1 MTTDVRRLIEQ
12 MQDLLGDLAA
22 ATQDRSV
29 TSARDST
36 PAEVAAPPFAG
47 DQRADQVYYA
57 PAATYR
63 TRDGVTLAIDGER
76 PHWVT
81 TNPTGAMLLR
91 GCNGEHTVGD
101 LALRL
106 ASRYGIPHEEAF
118 DDTLAFL
125 ERLEGIEYVRQ
136 SPRLAPAY
144 RDRGSSVRLGRL
156 ADLYLFLTNDCNLRC
171 SHCYVSS
178 GDYVP
183 PREMTTQEVFR
194 LIDQARD
201 LGVGRFLVTG
211 GEPFMVRDIFEIIR
225 YITAESDLVVLTNGL
240 FFSDKYLARLAEV
253 VGRGRISFQISLDGP
268 TADLHDAIRG
278 KGTFDKTLRAI
289 RRAVAAGLEL
299 SISTAV
305 SERTLAHMTDTTRL
319 VASLGVPTH
328 HILWMQEWG
337 RALDHRLELMT
348 PPARVV
354 EVMRECRKVG
364 DQLGVTIDND
374 ASLRVRVKGK
384 RGRKTDLC
392 SCGWDSLAVFSDGQV
407 YPCVWLAGAPG
418 IECGSVLEQ
427 PLETIWRESPVLDQV
442 RGVSVQNRE
451 KCSDCNLKFL
461 CAGGSPCSSHFA
473 SLATRGKSDLHAA
486 EPYCETFL
494 DLTHDMLWELGTAG
508 MPEGTAGS
516 GYQPPQLYGAME
528 GAGAVC
534 ARPNTV
540 AIDRAHEVG
549 SYHCVCVLESE
560 VPEGA
565 VVPALAASLQA
576 PAQEDPYQPTAAFDA
591 IGQACIELLLPM
603 AEHVRGLEVGGVLRV
618 ATDDLAANEDLA
630 AWCRMTGNELLGRTK
645 AEGYSNYYIRRGRPA

>member
-1 MTTDVRRLIEQ
+1 MTTDVIRVIQQ
-12 MQDLLGDLAA
+12 MQDLLGELASSLQGGFNA
-22 ATQDRSV
+22 
-29 TSARDST
+29 ST
-36 PAEVAAPPFAG
+36 PSLPAAVTVEPKTAPDPRAE
-47 DQRADQVYYA
+47 RVYYG

-63 TRDGVTLAIDGER
+63 TRDGVTLVIDGEK

-81 TNPTGAMLLR
+81 TNSSGAALLR
-91 GCNGEHTVGD
+91 GCTGEHTVGD
-101 LALRL
+101 LASRLETRRGVPADAALR
-106 ASRYGIPHEEAF
+106 
-118 DDTLAFL
+118 DTLTFL
-125 ERLEGIEYVRQ
+125 EQLEAIGFVQQ
-136 SPRLAPAY
+136 SPRLAPTY
-144 RDRGSSVRLGRL
+144 RGRTSAVRLGRL
-156 ADLYLFLTNDCNLRC
+156 ADLYLFPTNDCNLRC

-183 PREMTTQEVFR
+183 PQEMSTREIYGLV
-194 LIDQARD
+194 DQARE

-225 YITAESDLVVLTNGL
+225 YITDESDLVILTNGL
-240 FFSDKYLARLAEV
+240 FFSDKYLRRLAAST
-253 VGRGRISFQISLDGP
+253 GRGRLSFQISIDGP
-268 TADLHDAIRG
+268 TAALHEAIRG
-278 KGTFDKTLRAI
+278 KGTFDKTIRAI
-289 RRAVAAGLEL
+289 RRAVDAGLEL

-305 SERTLAHMTDTTRL
+305 SQRTLDHMTDTTRL
-319 VASLGVPTH
+319 VASLGVPSH

-337 RALDHRLELMT
+337 RALDHRPELMT

-364 DQLGVTIDND
+364 DELGVTIDND

-384 RGRKTDLC
+384 HGRKTDLC

-418 IECGSVLEQ
+418 MECGNVLEQ
-427 PLETIWRESPVLDQV
+427 PLAQVWRESPILEQIRDL
-442 RGVSVQNRE
+442 SVQNRE
-451 KCSDCNLKFL
+451 NCSDCHLKFL

-473 SLATRGKSDLHAA
+473 SLATRGKSDLRSA

-508 MPEGTAGS
+508 LPKIPS
-516 GYQPPQLYGAME
+516 GNGYEPPQLFGAME

-549 SYHCVCVLESE
+549 SYHCVCVLESD

-565 VVPALAASLQA
+565 PVLA
-576 PAQEDPYQPTAAFDA
+576 PATNLREAEADDSFQPTTDLDA
-591 IGQACIELLLPM
+591 IGQACIDLLLPM
-603 AEHVRGLEVGGVLRV
+603 AEKVRSLEVGEILRV
-618 ATDDLAANEDLA
+618 ATDDLAAREDLA
-630 AWCRMTGNELLGRTK
+630 SWCRMTGNELLGRSK
-645 AEGYSNYYIRRGRPA
+645 ANGYSNYYIRRGSPA